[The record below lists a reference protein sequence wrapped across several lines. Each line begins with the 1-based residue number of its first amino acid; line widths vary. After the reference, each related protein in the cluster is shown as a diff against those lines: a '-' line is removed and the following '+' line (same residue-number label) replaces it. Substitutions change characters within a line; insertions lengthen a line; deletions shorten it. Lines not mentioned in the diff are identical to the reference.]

1 MPVLV
6 RGVTDE
12 ATTSALDWV
21 SRSLLFVSS
30 FDSLTMR
37 LAALAALLGRFF
49 AVGIFRSLLSFD
61 DPASAD
67 YFFAGLQIV
76 KYRCLSRR
84 DRTLRFVEHDACLC
98 LG

>member
-6 RGVTDE
+6 LGVTDE

-37 LAALAALLGRFF
+37 LAALAALFGRFF
-49 AVGIFRSLLSFD
+49 AVG
-61 DPASAD
+61 
-67 YFFAGLQIV
+67 
-76 KYRCLSRR
+76 
-84 DRTLRFVEHDACLC
+84 
-98 LG
+98 